1 MNSLELKYLK
11 ENNFRKMPDGRLS
24 AIIMENGNFAL
35 PENGF
40 HDSRQIAIV
49 NAQFGRDL
57 DKMQDMSI
65 EVKQVSDD
73 EYDVCLK
80 WISRD
85 DVNPH
90 IGKSKSLKP
99 LSNEHV
105 SQISGE
111 DLYCL
116 VSQAIVLA
124 YEDII

>member
-11 ENNFRKMPDGRLS
+11 ENNFRKTTDGRLS
-24 AIIMENGNFAL
+24 AIIMENGNYAL

-40 HDSRQIAIV
+40 HDSRQIAIINV
-49 NAQFGRDL
+49 QFGRDL
-57 DKMQDMSI
+57 DKIQDMSV
-65 EVKQVSDD
+65 EVKQVGDA

-80 WISRD
+80 WISQD
-85 DVNPH
+85 DV
-90 IGKSKSLKP
+90 
-99 LSNEHV
+99 NEHV

>member
-24 AIIMENGNFAL
+24 AIIMENGNFVL

-40 HDSRQIAIV
+40 HDSRQIAMV
-49 NAQFGRDL
+49 NVQFGRDI
-57 DKMQDMSI
+57 DKMQDMSV
-65 EVKQVSDD
+65 EVKQVGDA

-80 WISRD
+80 WISQD
-85 DVNPH
+85 DA
-90 IGKSKSLKP
+90 
-99 LSNEHV
+99 NEHV